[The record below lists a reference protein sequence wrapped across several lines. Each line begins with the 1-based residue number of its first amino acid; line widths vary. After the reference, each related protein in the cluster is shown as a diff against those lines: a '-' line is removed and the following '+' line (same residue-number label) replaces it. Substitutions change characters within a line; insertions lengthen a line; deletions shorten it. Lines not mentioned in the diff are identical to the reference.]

1 MLRNLLSFIPGIG
14 PLLSAGTGIIDAV
27 AGNRRERDTQSHQT
41 DMAVQQQFAMEF
53 RRLERRTWF
62 DSLIDGFNRLP
73 RPVIVLLIIGYFLA
87 AWRDPEEFQI
97 INTALDA
104 VPERMWVIAVV
115 IVTFYFGARE
125 LAKFRDQKRMALSA
139 AAFAEQ
145 QRRIERLRQ
154 TQHVTAGAYASEM
167 TDEATPL
174 SNRSIAEWNRRR
186 QAGRR
191 IDAPS

>member
-1 MLRNLLSFIPGIG
+1 MLRSLLSFIPGIG

-27 AGNRRERDTQSHQT
+27 AGNRRERDTQGHQT
-41 DMAVQQQFAMEF
+41 DMAVQQQFAAEF

-73 RPVIVLLIIGYFLA
+73 RPVIVAMIIGYFLA
-87 AWRDPEEFQI
+87 AWRDPAEFQI

-104 VPERMWVIAVV
+104 VPERMWIIAGV

-125 LAKFRDQKRMALSA
+125 LAKLRDQRRMALSA
-139 AAFAEQ
+139 EAFGEQ
-145 QRRIERLRQ
+145 QRRIDLLRQ
-154 TQHVTAGAYASEM
+154 TQHVATGAYASEM
-167 TDEATPL
+167 TDSATPL

-186 QAGRR
+186 SR
-191 IDAPS
+191 S

>member
-1 MLRNLLSFIPGIG
+1 MLRSLLSFIPGIG
-14 PLLSAGTGIIDAV
+14 PLLAAGTGVIDAV
-27 AGNRRERDTQSHQT
+27 AGNRRMRDTQVHLA
-41 DMAVQQQFAMEF
+41 DMAVQQQFAAEF

-73 RPVIVLLIIGYFLA
+73 RPAIVLMIILYFLA

-104 VPERMWVIAVV
+104 VPERMWLIAGV

-125 LAKFRDQKRMALSA
+125 LAKLRDQKKMALSA
-139 AAFAEQ
+139 EAFGEQ
-145 QRRIERLRQ
+145 QRRIDILRQ
-154 TQHVTAGAYASEM
+154 TQHVASGTYSTEM
-167 TDEATPL
+167 GNESTPL

-186 QAGRR
+186 GNL
-191 IDAPS
+191 